1 MHTTSDLHKSIIG
14 LQRNLR
20 LAWAAILLLLG
31 LGVLI
36 GMRPAGESISAQ
48 EIFLY
53 SQGGELQGW
62 IGADEDFA
70 GITLYDQAGQPN
82 ITLGTKTGGRP
93 ALTFISGGTERAVMS
108 IGKRG
113 NGTLALNAKNGKAI
127 TRLGRSA
134 DGGGLLSLSNGKY
147 KKTVHL
153 GNDRNGRGLMELFD
167 KGGRQFSYLGTTV
180 DSDGRT
186 APMFKISNPAGK
198 EVLVLGATQENSG
211 FISVMDAS
219 GEPVWGKVGQ

>member
-1 MHTTSDLHKSIIG
+1 MHTTSDLQKSIIG

-31 LGVLI
+31 FGVLI

-53 SQGGELQGW
+53 SQEGELRSW
-62 IGADEDFA
+62 IGVDEDFS
-70 GITLYDQAGQPN
+70 GITFYDQAGQPN
-82 ITLGTKTGGRP
+82 IMLGTKTGDRP
-93 ALTFISGGTERAVMS
+93 ALTFISGGTERVVMS

-113 NGTLALNAKNGKAI
+113 NGTLELNAKNGKVI

-134 DGGGLLSLSNGKY
+134 DGGGLLSLSNGKH

-153 GNDRNGRGLMELFD
+153 GNDSNGRGLMELFD

-180 DSDGRT
+180 ASDGRT
-186 APMFKISNPAGK
+186 APMLKISNPAGK

-219 GEPVWGKVGQ
+219 GEPVWGKVGD

>member
-1 MHTTSDLHKSIIG
+1 MHTTSDLQKNIVG

-20 LAWAAILLLLG
+20 LAWAAILMLLG
-31 LGVLI
+31 FGVLI

-53 SQGGELQGW
+53 SPEGEFRGW
-62 IGADEDFA
+62 LGVSDDFT
-70 GITLYDQAGQPN
+70 GITLYDEAGQPG

-93 ALTFISGGTERAVMS
+93 ALTFISGDTERVVMS

-113 NGTLALNAKNGKAI
+113 NGTLQLNAKNGKAI

-134 DGGGLLSLSNGKY
+134 DGGGLLSLSNGRH

-186 APMFKISNPAGK
+186 APMLKISNQAGR

-211 FISVMDAS
+211 FISVMDDS
-219 GEPVWGKVGQ
+219 GEPVWGKIGH